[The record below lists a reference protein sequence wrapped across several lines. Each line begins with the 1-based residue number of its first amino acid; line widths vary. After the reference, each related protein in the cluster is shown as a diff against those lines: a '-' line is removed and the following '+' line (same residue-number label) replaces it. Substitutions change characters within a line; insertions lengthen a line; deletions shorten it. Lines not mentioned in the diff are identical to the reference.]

1 MSPGGRNWRCR
12 PCSHAVNA
20 KSEFPP
26 NTSLFK
32 FSQRV
37 DSSLLREEA
46 GQKAMLPNC
55 RFAPCSMFTP
65 AMQCNRPTR
74 VSHLLP
80 PSLSSPLLSSA
91 RLNAG
96 RASVCLSA
104 FLLSLLPSFFLSVS
118 LSPAKSRPR
127 NNFTIRN
134 SQSGTELNE
143 GRKEEKPI
151 DDRAKSIDRK
161 NNEDLCFLRSLL
173 SFRRINPF
181 FLLLCLRLSGGHRF
195 HVLL

>member
-26 NTSLFK
+26 NSSLFK

-80 PSLSSPLLSSA
+80 PLPLLSSPFL
-91 RLNAG
+91 RSIECWTRVSL
-96 RASVCLSA
+96 SVCLPS
-104 FLLSLLPSFFLSVS
+104 FSPSLLLSLS
-118 LSPAKSRPR
+118 LTFSGKIAATDGTTLQLGIVKAER
-127 NNFTIRN
+127 N
-134 SQSGTELNE
+134 
-143 GRKEEKPI
+143 
-151 DDRAKSIDRK
+151 
-161 NNEDLCFLRSLL
+161 
-173 SFRRINPF
+173 
-181 FLLLCLRLSGGHRF
+181 
-195 HVLL
+195 

>member
-26 NTSLFK
+26 NSSLFK

-80 PSLSSPLLSSA
+80 PPSPLLSSA

-104 FLLSLLPSFFLSVS
+104 CLPSFSPSLLLSLS
-118 LSPAKSRPR
+118 LTFSGKIAATDGTTLQLGIVKAER
-127 NNFTIRN
+127 N
-134 SQSGTELNE
+134 
-143 GRKEEKPI
+143 
-151 DDRAKSIDRK
+151 
-161 NNEDLCFLRSLL
+161 
-173 SFRRINPF
+173 
-181 FLLLCLRLSGGHRF
+181 
-195 HVLL
+195 